1 MCDDRQHEVW
11 GGIGHANGDPEVI
24 GNDDTDVV
32 LHKNKQLYPPL
43 VIVPGMLLPQLLSDV
58 LPQPRIAQT
67 KQGHIDWPIDPALEQ
82 MAAMPEGASVHPGTN
97 AVATLVL
104 NTAVPQGGHATLP
117 LQVGAPPHMN
127 IPVCQHDPNNMVV
140 QPVHQSLPNASIQL
154 GDQANLGIPRG
165 AESVVNGAV
174 HQGGPVTQGL
184 QQASHSVQNMP
195 LKQGGPAS

>member
-11 GGIGHANGDPEVI
+11 GGIGHANGDPEVIGNGDPEVI

-67 KQGHIDWPIDPALEQ
+67 KQGHIYWPIDPALEQ
-82 MAAMPEGASVHPGTN
+82 MD
-97 AVATLVL
+97 
-104 NTAVPQGGHATLP
+104 

-127 IPVCQHDPNNMVV
+127 MPVYQHDPNNMVV
-140 QPVHQSLPNASIQL
+140 QPVHQSLPNASFQL
-154 GDQANLGIPRG
+154 GDPANLGIPRD

-184 QQASHSVQNMP
+184 QHASPSSLNTSLQQGGAATQGFQQASLSV
-195 LKQGGPAS
+195 

>member
-24 GNDDTDVV
+24 GNGDPEVI
-32 LHKNKQLYPPL
+32 LHKNKQPYPPL

-58 LPQPRIAQT
+58 FPQPRIAQT

-82 MAAMPEGASVHPGTN
+82 MD
-97 AVATLVL
+97 
-104 NTAVPQGGHATLP
+104 
-117 LQVGAPPHMN
+117 LQVGALPHMN
-127 IPVCQHDPNNMVV
+127 IPVYQHDPNNMVV

-154 GDQANLGIPRG
+154 GDPANLGIPRD
-165 AESVVNGAV
+165 AESVMNGAV

-184 QQASHSVQNMP
+184 QHASPSSLNTSLQQGGAATQGFQQASLSVQNMP